1 MNNHLISF
9 HQLLLPVLV
18 GSFVLSSCGKQSEP
32 PVAVRPVKVA
42 EAHPYNVARGS
53 YSGVVAPKEFV
64 NLAFRMGGPLVSV
77 NVVEG
82 ESVKAGDIIATL
94 DPTDYRLDMEAKK
107 ATFLTAGQQMERLQR
122 LLERNAVSRVDFESA
137 TAQYENAR
145 AAYENSL
152 SILEQTRLKAP
163 FDGFIQEK
171 YVEKYQKVAPGEK
184 VVCLINPHKLQ
195 IQATLPDR
203 ALSYLTSN
211 PFVWVEF
218 DAYKG
223 IRFDA
228 AITEYIQSSP
238 DGSGLPI
245 FVEVTDP
252 RFNLRDY
259 KVAIGFSCRVG
270 IEVNLAEVSSEWVS
284 GKVAGRGGVVVPLS
298 GIVQMADGQRSVF
311 VYDVADG
318 KVCQRMVETGDIVER
333 SFVVIESGVQ
343 PGEKVVS
350 AGAQRLADGQK
361 VTLLEQISQ

>member
-1 MNNHLISF
+1 MNNRLISF
-9 HQLLLPVLV
+9 NQSLLPLLAGTLLLY
-18 GSFVLSSCGKQSEP
+18 SCGKQSEP
-32 PVAVRPVKVA
+32 SVAVRPVKVA
-42 EAHPYNVARGS
+42 EVQPYNVARES

-64 NLAFRMGGPLVSV
+64 NLAFRMGGPLVSI

-82 ESVKAGDIIATL
+82 ESVKAGDIIASL

-122 LLERNAVSRVDFESA
+122 LLERNAVSKQDFESA

-152 SILEQTRLKAP
+152 SILEQTTLKAP
-163 FDGFIQEK
+163 FDGFIQER
-171 YVEKYQKVAPGEK
+171 YVEKYQEVAPGEK

-203 ALSYLTSN
+203 AFPLLTSN
-211 PFVWVEF
+211 PLVWVEF

-252 RFNLRDY
+252 SFNLNDY
-259 KVAIGFSCRVG
+259 RVAIGFSCRVG
-270 IEVNLAEVSSEWVS
+270 IAVNLERGLSVEEN
-284 GKVAGRGGVVVPLS
+284 GKVAGKGGTVVPLS
-298 GIVQMADGQRSVF
+298 GIVQMADGQESVF
-311 VYDVADG
+311 VYDGRSG
-318 KVCQRMVETGDIVER
+318 KVRQRKVETGEVVDRGYVVVER
-333 SFVVIESGVQ
+333 GVQ
-343 PGEKVVS
+343 PGELVVS
-350 AGAQRLADGQK
+350 AGAQRLADGQQ
-361 VTLLEQISQ
+361 VTLLEKISK